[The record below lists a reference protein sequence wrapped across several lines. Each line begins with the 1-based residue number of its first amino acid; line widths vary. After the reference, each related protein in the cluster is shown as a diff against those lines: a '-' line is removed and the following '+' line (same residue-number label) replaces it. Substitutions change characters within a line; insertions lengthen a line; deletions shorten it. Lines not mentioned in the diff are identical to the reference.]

1 MSMVAIQKDSI
12 AERVA
17 WARDNLFN
25 TRANTAITL
34 VSFAAAALVLF
45 LVVRYVLFQ
54 ANWGLVA
61 LNRKLF
67 FVGSYPAEEAFR
79 IWIAL
84 FLAVGLIAITYGI
97 WGGRL
102 RPYMIVVGVVAALV
116 LTLGLGVEPRIEE
129 RQFTEIIQS
138 GDQSTTISGIN
149 RVLVMEGGWAPSWLY
164 SLSLGLAVPF
174 GSTWVLLAGVFGTLA
189 GGAVI
194 GKRFVAKYRGNQI
207 LLQGIGALWVL
218 LIPAVVLLQIGVST
232 NHWESAFLDIIIFSV
247 GVFFSFF
254 IGLALAMGRVSA
266 YRAIR
271 ISTVGYIEVVR
282 AAPLLVW
289 LLFATFLKGELGPV
303 GEAFSSIDLVYRV
316 MFVFAFFGGAY
327 IAEVIQRRLAV
338 GATWTGGGGTVHRA
352 HVSPDVHSHHP
363 AAGDSSSYPGY
374 HRPVHRAVERHC
386 PARGNLAGQHPGEVQ
401 EGSGGA
407 DGHRGGRV
415 LRNLSNRRPHI
426 LGYFLHAVPP
436 RRDGGITAGRRTTI
450 AAR

>member
-1 MSMVAIQKDSI
+1 MSMVALQKDSI

-25 TRANTAITL
+25 TRGNTAITL
-34 VSFAAAALVLF
+34 VSFAAGALVLY
-45 LVVRYVLFQ
+45 LAVRYVLFQ

-67 FVGSYPAEEAFR
+67 FVGSYPSDEAFR

-102 RPYMIVVGVVAALV
+102 RSYMIVVGVVAALV

-138 GDQSTTISGIN
+138 GGQSTTISGIN

-164 SLSLGLAVPF
+164 ALSLGLAVPF
-174 GSTWVLLAGVFGTLA
+174 GTTWALMAGVFGTLA

-194 GKRFVAKYRGNQI
+194 GRRLATFRSNPI
-207 LLQGIGALWVL
+207 MLQGVGALWVL

-271 ISTVGYIEVVR
+271 ISSVGYIEVVR

-327 IAEVIQRRLAV
+327 IAEVIR
-338 GATWTGGGGTVHRA
+338 GGLQSVPPGQA
-352 HVSPDVHSHHP
+352 E
-363 AAGDSSSYPGY
+363 AAKSIGLTSLQMYTLIILPQAI
-374 HRPVHRAVERHC
+374 RAVI
-386 PARGNLAGQHPGEVQ
+386 PAIIGRFIALWKDTALLAAISLVNTLEKSRKVLGGQTDIAEGAFFEIYLIVALIYWVISYMLSRLGETA
-401 EGSGGA
+401 ES
-407 DGHRGGRV
+407 R
-415 LRNLSNRRPHI
+415 
-426 LGYFLHAVPP
+426 LGVGQ
-436 RRDGGITAGRRTTI
+436 R
-450 AAR
+450 

>member
-1 MSMVAIQKDSI
+1 MSMVALQKDSI

-25 TRANTAITL
+25 TRGNTAITL
-34 VSFAAAALVLF
+34 VSFAAGALVLY
-45 LVVRYVLFQ
+45 LAVRYVLFQ

-67 FVGSYPAEEAFR
+67 FVGSYPSDEAFR

-102 RPYMIVVGVVAALV
+102 RSYMIVVGVVAALV

-138 GDQSTTISGIN
+138 GGQSTTISGIN

-164 SLSLGLAVPF
+164 ALSLGLAVPF
-174 GSTWVLLAGVFGTLA
+174 GTTWALMAGVFGTLA

-194 GKRFVAKYRGNQI
+194 GRRLATFRSNPI
-207 LLQGIGALWVL
+207 MLQGVGALWVL

-271 ISTVGYIEVVR
+271 ISSVGYIEVVR

-327 IAEVIQRRLAV
+327 IAEVIR
-338 GATWTGGGGTVHRA
+338 GGLQSVPPGQA
-352 HVSPDVHSHHP
+352 E
-363 AAGDSSSYPGY
+363 AAKSIGLTSLQMYTLIILPQAI
-374 HRPVHRAVERHC
+374 RAVI
-386 PARGNLAGQHPGEVQ
+386 PAIIGRFIALWKDTALLAAISLVNTLEKSRKVLGGQTDIAEGAFFEIYLIVALIYWVISYMLSRLGE
-401 EGSGGA
+401 
-407 DGHRGGRV
+407 
-415 LRNLSNRRPHI
+415 
-426 LGYFLHAVPP
+426 
-436 RRDGGITAGRRTTI
+436 TAESRLDVGQR
-450 AAR
+450 

>member
-327 IAEVIQRRLAV
+327 IAEVIR
-338 GATWTGGGGTVHRA
+338 GGLQSVPPGQA
-352 HVSPDVHSHHP
+352 E
-363 AAGDSSSYPGY
+363 AAKSIGLTSLQMYTLIILPQAI
-374 HRPVHRAVERHC
+374 RAVI
-386 PARGNLAGQHPGEVQ
+386 PAIIGRFIALWKDTALLAAISLVNTLEKSRKVLGGQTDIAEGAFFEIYLIVGLIYWVISYMLSRLGETA
-401 EGSGGA
+401 ES
-407 DGHRGGRV
+407 R
-415 LRNLSNRRPHI
+415 
-426 LGYFLHAVPP
+426 LGVGQ
-436 RRDGGITAGRRTTI
+436 R
-450 AAR
+450 

>member
-25 TRANTAITL
+25 TRGNTAITL

-138 GDQSTTISGIN
+138 GGQSTTISGIN

-164 SLSLGLAVPF
+164 ALSMGLAVPF
-174 GSTWVLLAGVFGTLA
+174 GTTWVLLAGVFGTLA

-194 GKRFVAKYRGNQI
+194 GRRYVAKYRGNQI

-271 ISTVGYIEVVR
+271 ISSVGYIEVVR

-327 IAEVIQRRLAV
+327 IAEVIR
-338 GATWTGGGGTVHRA
+338 GGLQSVPPGQA
-352 HVSPDVHSHHP
+352 E
-363 AAGDSSSYPGY
+363 AAQSIGLTSLQMYTLIILPQAI
-374 HRPVHRAVERHC
+374 RAVI
-386 PARGNLAGQHPGEVQ
+386 PAIIGRFIALWKDTALLAAISLVNTLEKSRKVLGGQTDIAEGAFFEIYLIVGLIYWVISYMLSRLGETA
-401 EGSGGA
+401 ES
-407 DGHRGGRV
+407 R
-415 LRNLSNRRPHI
+415 
-426 LGYFLHAVPP
+426 LGVGQ
-436 RRDGGITAGRRTTI
+436 R
-450 AAR
+450 

>member
-12 AERVA
+12 AERVV

-138 GDQSTTISGIN
+138 GGQSTTISGIN

-164 SLSLGLAVPF
+164 ALSMGLAVPF
-174 GSTWVLLAGVFGTLA
+174 GTTWVLLAGVFGTLA

-194 GKRFVAKYRGNQI
+194 GRRFVAKYRGNQI

-271 ISTVGYIEVVR
+271 ISSVGYIEVVR

-327 IAEVIQRRLAV
+327 IAEVIR
-338 GATWTGGGGTVHRA
+338 GGLQSVPPGQA
-352 HVSPDVHSHHP
+352 E
-363 AAGDSSSYPGY
+363 AAKSIGLTSLQMYTLIILPQAI
-374 HRPVHRAVERHC
+374 RAVI
-386 PARGNLAGQHPGEVQ
+386 PAIIGRFIALWKDTALLAAISLVNTLEKSRKVLGGQTDIAEGAFFEIYLIVGLIYWVISYMLSRLGETA
-401 EGSGGA
+401 ES
-407 DGHRGGRV
+407 R
-415 LRNLSNRRPHI
+415 
-426 LGYFLHAVPP
+426 LGVGQ
-436 RRDGGITAGRRTTI
+436 R
-450 AAR
+450 